1 MIYLLN
7 GGAGPSPAAFS
18 PSASGGIAQC
28 GENADADGQEPGGH
42 TQRKQGI
49 TRHQLPTLAY
59 ENNDGFHGGHNSS
72 NAGGGSNSLYAT

>member
-7 GGAGPSPAAFS
+7 GGAGPSPAPFS

-49 TRHQLPTLAY
+49 TRHQLPALAHIV
-59 ENNDGFHGGHNSS
+59 EIDVGGVFR
-72 NAGGGSNSLYAT
+72 LFQRP